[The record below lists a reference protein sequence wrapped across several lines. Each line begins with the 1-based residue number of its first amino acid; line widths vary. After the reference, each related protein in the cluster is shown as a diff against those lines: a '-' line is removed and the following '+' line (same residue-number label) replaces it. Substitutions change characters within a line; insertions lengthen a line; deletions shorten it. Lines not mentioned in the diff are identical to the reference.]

1 MSTRMQMSLSFFR
14 RRWALELELDRGE
27 LDEVRLEPGES
38 EEPSSLEA
46 AETYAVEEK
55 NWRTLGP

>member
-1 MSTRMQMSLSFFR
+1 MGLSFFT

-38 EEPSSLEA
+38 EEPSSQEA
-46 AETYAVEEK
+46 AET
-55 NWRTLGP
+55 